1 MVISI
6 MSDKLKTILDEAKQV
21 LGIKVA
27 DSALGK
33 KKAEKEAKK
42 SIVQIHE
49 QKFDKPLDQLHNVK
63 GKLVFGDNNKP
74 LHNIQLELWDRD
86 IGTPGEYLGTGVT
99 DYNGQFT
106 IYYDPSDAGFLDLPD
121 LELRLLDNRISFS
134 KDNEPVSTYRI
145 AYIIKGPDNLKQKS
159 FDFGDCTVPYWLY
172 KPDSHFARLFFSELE
187 GTPDD
192 YSVGR
197 TLQGYDAASGLV
209 PIKAKHFITNTLHP
223 DQPSLPE
230 IQAAYPPNLTM
241 KLDMEKPGYSRSDEY
256 FVSRIL
262 NGMNPC
268 LLKRN
273 KTNPNLFKAVFNWDD
288 YEKDNDHD
296 LNNVEVTL
304 ELQSGNLVPTSI
316 TVHSRYPDSYAPHS
330 PLKAPTTFTPKDGNL
345 WSQAKRIVR
354 TNSFFAAEMIEHYIK
369 AHLQMEQYT
378 ISSFRNLRK
387 NPVRL
392 ILAPHLKS
400 LVNINQRADDVL
412 VSPTVGLVTTNGP
425 LTPASVVQICKES
438 MATYDW
444 KTWSPRQPICESHTF
459 AKITNLYW
467 QVLTEYIDNFF
478 EEYNDEIIKEWV
490 EIRRFSDDIVEH
502 SVDYVPHQPCGSAAD
517 GEYDWYDYSEL
528 DNPNVPRASVNGKV
542 KATRPITTSDTA
554 NEADM
559 QNLKEL
565 CRYVVFMITFWHSWV
580 NDAQADE
587 GGEIFYSSL
596 ALRNG
601 SFGSE
606 DDPNIAPNV
615 LESTNLIYMVN
626 VLTAIKYGYI
636 LKNEDDDIPEE
647 FRTVLASYKQKFA
660 DLDYNIGNI
669 RALIN
674 V

>member
-1 MVISI
+1 
-6 MSDKLKTILDEAKQV
+6 MSDKINKIVSEVKQV

-33 KKAEKEAKK
+33 KKAEKAAKK
-42 SIVQIHE
+42 SIVQLKE
-49 QKFDKPLDQLHNVK
+49 QKFDKPLEQLSKVK
-63 GKLVFGDNNKP
+63 GKLVFSDSNKP

-86 IGTPGEYLGTGVT
+86 IGTPGAYLGTGIT

-106 IYYDPSDAGFLDLPD
+106 IYYDPAKAGFLDVPD
-121 LELRLLDNRISFS
+121 LELRLLDSRIHFD
-134 KDNEPVSTYRI
+134 KDEQPVSTYRI
-145 AYIIKGPDNLKQKS
+145 AYIIKGSDNVKDKE
-159 FDFGDCTVPYWLY
+159 FDFGTCTVPYWLY

-209 PIKAKHFITNTLHP
+209 PIKAKHVITNTLHP
-223 DQPSLPE
+223 DQPTLPE
-230 IQAAYPPNLTM
+230 IQAAYPPNLTI
-241 KLDMEKPGYSRSDEY
+241 KLDRKNPGYTRSDEY
-256 FVSRIL
+256 FVLRIL

-273 KTNPNLFKAVFNWDD
+273 KQNPNLFKTGFNWDN

-296 LNNVEVTL
+296 LNNVEAFL
-304 ELQSGNLVPTSI
+304 ELKDNKLVVTAI
-316 TVHSRYPDSYAPHS
+316 TVQSRYPDSLAPHS
-330 PLKAPTTFTPKDGNL
+330 PLKDPVTYTPQDGEKWL
-345 WSQAKRIVR
+345 QAKRIFR

-378 ISSFRNLRK
+378 IAAFRNLRK

-392 ILAPHLKS
+392 MLLPHVKS
-400 LVNINQRADDVL
+400 LVNINQRADEVL

-425 LTPASVVQICKES
+425 LTPGSVVQICKER
-438 MATYDW
+438 MASYDW
-444 KTWSPRQPICESHTF
+444 KGWKPRQPIFDGHTF
-459 AKITNLYW
+459 AKIANLYW
-467 QVLTEYIDNFF
+467 QVLTEYIDSFF
-478 EEYNDEIIKEWV
+478 QNYQEEIVKDWAEIHHL
-490 EIRRFSDDIVEH
+490 SDDIVEH
-502 SVDYVPHQPCGSAAD
+502 SVAYQPLVVSNDSDYD
-517 GEYDWYDYSEL
+517 LYDHNEL
-528 DNPNVPRASVNGKV
+528 DHPEIPRTTINGTV
-542 KATRPITTSDTA
+542 KATRPITTSDQPSAT
-554 NEADM
+554 DI

-565 CRYVVFMITFWHSWV
+565 CRYVIFHITFWHSWV

-587 GGEIFYSSL
+587 GGEIFYNSL
-596 ALRNG
+596 ALRGG

-606 DDPNIAPNV
+606 NDPAIAPNI

-647 FRTVLASYKQKFA
+647 LRTTLARYKKEFA
-660 DLDYNIGNI
+660 DLDYEISNI

-674 V
+674 I

>member
-1 MVISI
+1 MI
-6 MSDKLKTILDEAKQV
+6 MSDKINKIVGEFKQV

-33 KKAEKEAKK
+33 KKAEKAAKK
-42 SIVQIHE
+42 SIVQLKE
-49 QKFDKPLDQLHNVK
+49 QKFNKPLDQLSKVK
-63 GKLVFGDNNKP
+63 GKLVFSDSNKP

-86 IGTPGEYLGTGVT
+86 IGTPGDYLGTGIT

-106 IYYDPSDAGFLDLPD
+106 IYYDPASAGLLDLPD
-121 LELRLLDNRISFS
+121 LELRLLDNRIHFD
-134 KDNEPVSTYRI
+134 KENQPVSTYRI
-145 AYIIKGPDNLKQKS
+145 AYIIKGPDNVKQKEY
-159 FDFGDCTVPYWLY
+159 DFGTCTIPYWLY

-197 TLQGYDAASGLV
+197 TLAGYDAASGLV
-209 PIKAKHFITNTLHP
+209 PIKAKHVITNTLHP

-241 KLDMEKPGYSRSDEY
+241 KLDQKTPGYSRSDEY
-256 FVSRIL
+256 FVDRII

-273 KTNPNLFKAVFNWDD
+273 KSNPNLFKTAFIWND
-288 YEKDNDHD
+288 YEKDDDHD
-296 LNNVEVTL
+296 LNNVEVFF
-304 ELQSGNLVPTSI
+304 ELKGDKLVATAI
-316 TVHSRYPDSYAPHS
+316 TVQSRYPDSYAPHS
-330 PLKAPTTFTPKDGNL
+330 LLKAPVTFTPKDGDK
-345 WSQAKRIVR
+345 WSQAKRIFR

-378 ISSFRNLRK
+378 ISAFRNLRK

-392 ILAPHLKS
+392 ILSPHVKS
-400 LVNINQRADDVL
+400 LVNINQRADEVL
-412 VSPTVGLVTTNGP
+412 VSPTIGLVTTNGP

-444 KTWSPRQPICESHTF
+444 KGWKPRQPLCESHTF
-459 AKITNLYW
+459 AKIANLYW
-467 QVLTEYIDNFF
+467 QVLTEYLDIFF
-478 EEYNDEIIKEWV
+478 EEYKEEIVKEWV
-490 EIRRFSDDIVEH
+490 EIRRLSDDIVEH
-502 SVDYVPHQPCGSAAD
+502 SVAYEPHIPCGSAPD
-517 GEYDWYDYSEL
+517 SDYDWYDYNEL
-528 DNPNVPRASVNGKV
+528 DKPDIPRVTINGKV
-542 KATRPITTSDTA
+542 KATRPITNSDQP
-554 NEADM
+554 NETDI
-559 QNLKEL
+559 QNLKEF
-565 CRYVVFMITFWHSWV
+565 CRYVVFILTFWHSWV
-580 NDAQADE
+580 NDAQANE
-587 GGEIFYSSL
+587 GGELFYSSL

-601 SFGSE
+601 SFGRE
-606 DDPNIAPNV
+606 DDPNIAPNI

-647 FRTVLASYKQKFA
+647 LRTTLASYKDKFA
-660 DLDYNIGNI
+660 SLNYDIGNI